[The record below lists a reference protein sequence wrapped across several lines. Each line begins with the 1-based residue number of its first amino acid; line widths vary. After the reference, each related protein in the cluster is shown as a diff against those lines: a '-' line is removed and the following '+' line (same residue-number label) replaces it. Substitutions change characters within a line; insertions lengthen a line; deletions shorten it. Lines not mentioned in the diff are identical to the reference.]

1 MKVLY
6 IEGLANHTGPESCIG
21 VRKGAG
27 EALTG
32 ERTGWVLSREIH
44 APPRGGILRG
54 ADAVERSGRQNPRRR
69 HGETLRDPAR
79 SQTPRMYGCTPLG
92 NREIPSASVIAGSA
106 ERVGRSKDWS
116 RR

>member
-6 IEGLANHTGPESCIG
+6 SEGLANHIGPESCIG
-21 VRKGAG
+21 VRKGDG

-44 APPRGGILRG
+44 APPRGGLLRG
-54 ADAVERSGRQNPRRR
+54 ADVLERGGRQNLGRR
-69 HGETLRDPAR
+69 HGKTLRDPAR
-79 SQTPRMYGCTPLG
+79 SETPRMYGCTLLG
-92 NREIPSASVIAGSA
+92 NREIPSASVTARLA
-106 ERVGRSKDWS
+106 ERVGQSKDRS